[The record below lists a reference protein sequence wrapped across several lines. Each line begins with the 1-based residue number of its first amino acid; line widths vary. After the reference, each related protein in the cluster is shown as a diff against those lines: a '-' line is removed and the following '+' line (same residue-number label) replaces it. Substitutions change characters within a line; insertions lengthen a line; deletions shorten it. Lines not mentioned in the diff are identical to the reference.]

1 MSNTINTRVK
11 LKYDTFT
18 NWSSNNPVLLKGEI
32 AVVEVPTTQGSIVN
46 VPSILFKVGDG
57 TNNFNALPWASALS
71 ADVYDWAKKATKPTY
86 AANEITGL
94 SDFINDEIEDT
105 DTQYQVILVDGD
117 GTSFQLQS
125 KEKNGVSWSD
135 VGDPIK
141 ITYTLVEGTTNGTV
155 KFNGTDV
162 AVHGLGSAAYKD
174 TSAFDTAGAANTVKI
189 ALLGDSGDT
198 SSDNTIYGVKKY
210 ADENIDDAV
219 EAAKTEIIGSGT
231 ATSNTIKDAV
241 DESKSYT
248 DTQIAAKISSTYK
261 AAGSV
266 AFASL
271 PSTLNDTVLGNVY
284 NVTDKFTA
292 DTRFVDGENGKTYP
306 AGTNVV
312 VIKVDSKY
320 YFDVLA
326 GFVDLSDYA
335 TQSYVTS
342 QIGTAKTEI
351 IGSGNATSTTIKGAV
366 AEAKT
371 YADGLASDLSDQISD
386 VDAKIGE
393 DTVNEQIA
401 DAIAGLSKTDSAVSK
416 QFVTA
421 VSQSNGI
428 ISTTRRALVADDIPT
443 LSASKITGLADI
455 ATTGNVDD
463 LIQTAETYVILDC
476 GNSSTN
482 I

>member
-32 AVVEVPTTQGSIVN
+32 AVVEVPTTQGSVVN
-46 VPSILFKVGDG
+46 VPSMLFKVGDG
-57 TNNFNALPWASALS
+57 TKNFNALPWASALS

-86 AANEITGL
+86 SANEITGL

-141 ITYTLVEGTTNGTV
+141 ITYTLVEGTANGTV

-162 AVHGLGSAAYKD
+162 PVHGLGSAAYKD
-174 TSAFDTAGAANTVKI
+174 TSAFDAAGAANTVKTT
-189 ALLGDSGDT
+189 LLGDSGDT

-219 EAAKTEIIGSGT
+219 EAAKTEIIGTGT

-271 PSTLNDTVLGNVY
+271 PNTLNDTVLGNVY
-284 NVTDKFTA
+284 NVTNQFTA
-292 DTRFVDGENGKTYP
+292 DTRFVDGENGKSYP
-306 AGTNVV
+306 AGTNVAV
-312 VIKVDSKY
+312 VKIGSEY

-326 GFVDLSDYA
+326 GFVDLSNYA

-351 IGSGNATSTTIKGAV
+351 IGSGSATSTTIKGAV

-393 DTVNEQIA
+393 DTVSEQIS

-463 LIQTAETYVILDC
+463 LIQTAETYVIFDC